1 MPKRSTHAAI
11 FLLKY
16 LMEIYVEACKIFNM
30 VVIDLEKANNRI
42 LKRVMCWVLEKKE
55 VHLKYIK
62 LININDEVVISVR
75 TMGGIT
81 SEFPITICLYQG
93 STLSPYLFYL

>member
-16 LMEIYVEACKIFNM
+16 LMEIYVEACKNFNM
-30 VVIDLEKANNRI
+30 VFVDLQK
-42 LKRVMCWVLEKKE
+42 EKKE
-55 VHLKYIK
+55 VHLKYNK
-62 LININDEVVISVR
+62 LIKDINDEVVISVR
-75 TMGGIT
+75 TTGGIT

-93 STLSPYLFYL
+93 STLSSYLFYL